1 MKIKINGESFV
12 IETTA
17 SETKATETTSLEL
30 QQTEIIL
37 FDLLNAYK
45 AKPPYAVA
53 VNGEFVAQDLYEQT
67 TVTSSDLV
75 DVVSPIFG
83 G

>member
-12 IETTA
+12 IETT
-17 SETKATETTSLEL
+17 TIETTTTEPSTSVTVS
-30 QQTEIIL
+30 TEIIL
-37 FDLLNAYK
+37 SELLNAYK

-53 VNGEFVAQDLYEQT
+53 VNGEFVAQDLYEKT